1 MLQFNADLNNHQR
14 NRDMNNFSTEDLQR
28 DEGIL
33 FILSGPSGV
42 GKDTI
47 LRRVI
52 PRLSLIRTSI
62 SITTR
67 EPRPHEKEGI
77 DYFFVTNE
85 KFATMLE
92 QGDMLEHA
100 AVHGH
105 FYGTPRSWV
114 EEELNK
120 GMDVILEIDVQGAL
134 QVRREFPGAILLFL
148 APPSW
153 DELERRLR
161 RRKTEDELTIHKRLE
176 NARHEMERIEN
187 YEYLVINDK
196 LDEAVRDVE
205 SVIIAERLRPW
216 RYSHFAKNEE
226 E

>member
-1 MLQFNADLNNHQR
+1 
-14 NRDMNNFSTEDLQR
+14 MNNFSTEDLKR

-47 LRRVI
+47 LRRVL
-52 PRLSLIRTSI
+52 PRLTEIRTSI

-67 EPRPHEKEGI
+67 DPRPHEKDGI
-77 DYFFVTNE
+77 DYFFVSSE
-85 KFATMLE
+85 KFAEMLE
-92 QGDMLEHA
+92 TGDMLEHA

-105 FYGTPRSWV
+105 FYGTPRKWV
-114 EEELNK
+114 EDELNK

-134 QVRREFPGAILLFL
+134 QVRREFPGAILVFL

-153 DELERRLR
+153 DELARRLHW
-161 RRKTEDELTIHKRLE
+161 RKTEDDNTIRRRLE
-176 NARHEMERIEN
+176 NAKHEMERIEN

-196 LDEAVRDVE
+196 LDDAVRDVE
-205 SVIIAERLRPW
+205 SIIIAERLRPW
-216 RYSHFAKNEE
+216 RYSHFAPTEE
-226 E
+226 DDNA